1 MRTDSGGGHLLFL
14 RAGAYAAS
22 ARANRPLPAKAFVS
36 SAGSSRASIRNTLRA
51 RRAALSPTERIA
63 AAQALVTQVERIPE
77 FMTDARIAG
86 YWAIAGELPLAALM
100 SGVQARGQTWHLPI
114 VDDDGLLRFAPW
126 RTGAAL
132 AANRFGIPEPVCTLE
147 QSCAPDDLDVV
158 LVPLLGF
165 DRAGWRLG
173 FGGGYYDRSFA
184 FLRERQGPG
193 KPVLVGIGYAV
204 QEVDPIDAQPWDVR
218 MDYIAT
224 ERELIDLTPTP

>member
-1 MRTDSGGGHLLFL
+1 MRNS
-14 RAGAYAAS
+14 
-22 ARANRPLPAKAFVS
+22 
-36 SAGSSRASIRNTLRA
+36 LRA
-51 RRAALSPTERIA
+51 RRAALSPAARVA
-63 AAQALVTQVERIPE
+63 AAQALVAQVERIPE
-77 FMTDARIAG
+77 FLVDSRIAG

-100 SGVQARGQTWHLPI
+100 SSVSVRGQIWHLPI

-126 RTGAAL
+126 RTGAEL

-147 QSCAPDDLDVV
+147 QSCAPADLDVV

-184 FLRERQGPG
+184 FLRDRSAPG
-193 KPVLVGIGYAV
+193 KPLLVGIGYAV
-204 QEVDPIDAQPWDVR
+204 QEVDPIEAQPWDVR

-224 ERELIDLTPTP
+224 DRELIDLTPPV